1 MMYDGQWQVYCGC
14 FLFLFGTTRVTTITQ
29 MIRTFLSPLISA
41 PVPNPNVNPK
51 VNVKS
56 VIPHEECR
64 LGAHLPSLGRELGG
78 GQTTEVC
85 YAWPVRRQTYG
96 YLPSRRASPPNDR
109 YPTDREKLGLHTRH
123 AQICKIRCLHVYN
136 CTLFKVFTHIKF
148 VLRQHQ
154 STEFY
159 LSCVRSAG

>member
-64 LGAHLPSLGRELGG
+64 LGAHLPSLGR
-78 GQTTEVC
+78 
-85 YAWPVRRQTYG
+85 
-96 YLPSRRASPPNDR
+96 
-109 YPTDREKLGLHTRH
+109 KLGVDKQLKSVTHGQCDARPTVTFPAAGIT
-123 AQICKIRCLHVYN
+123 AQ
-136 CTLFKVFTHIKF
+136 
-148 VLRQHQ
+148 
-154 STEFY
+154 
-159 LSCVRSAG
+159 